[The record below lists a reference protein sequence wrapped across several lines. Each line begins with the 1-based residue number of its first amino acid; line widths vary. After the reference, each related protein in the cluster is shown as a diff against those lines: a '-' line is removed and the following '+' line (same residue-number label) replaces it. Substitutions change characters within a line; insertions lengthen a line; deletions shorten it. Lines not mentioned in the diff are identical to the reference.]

1 MTLFEQLSAYQ
12 PCCEQENADQ
22 ALMLRYLATFP
33 DNILTRNN
41 PMAHI
46 TASAWVV
53 TPKRDKVL
61 MVYHNIYNSW
71 SWTGGHADGEDDLLD
86 VALREV
92 KEETG
97 LKNIRPV
104 TEDIWSLEILSVA
117 AHTRRG
123 EFVSAHLH
131 LNVTY
136 LIEADESEALRVNPD
151 ENSGVRWFSADE
163 VAERS
168 SEPEMRVV
176 YRKLM
181 EKLTT

>member
-1 MTLFEQLSAYQ
+1 MTVFEQLRAYV
-12 PCCEQENADQ
+12 PCCEQEAADRE
-22 ALMLRYLATFP
+22 LMLRYLAQFP
-33 DNILTRNN
+33 DDILTRNN

-61 MVYHNIYNSW
+61 MVYHNIYHSW
-71 SWTGGHADGEDDLLD
+71 SWTGGHADGESDLLG

-92 KEETG
+92 SEETG
-97 LKNIRPV
+97 LTNIRPV

-123 EFVSAHLH
+123 KFVSAHLH

-136 LIEADESEALRVNPD
+136 LIEAEETDELFVKPD
-151 ENSGVRWFSADE
+151 ENSAVRWFRADE
-163 VAERS
+163 VVERS
-168 SEPEMRVV
+168 VEPEMRVV

-181 EKLTT
+181 EKLK